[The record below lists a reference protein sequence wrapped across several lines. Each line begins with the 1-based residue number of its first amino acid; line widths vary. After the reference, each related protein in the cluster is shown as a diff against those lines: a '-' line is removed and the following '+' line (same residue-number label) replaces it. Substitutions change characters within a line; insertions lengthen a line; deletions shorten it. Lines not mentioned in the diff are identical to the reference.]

1 MDFFLFLL
9 NSVLMG
15 IGLAMDAFSV
25 SLTNG
30 LNENQMKIKRMCLIA
45 GCFTF
50 FQFIMPVLGWILV
63 HTVSNYFEKFS
74 ELIPWIALF
83 LLLYIGGKMLIEAV
97 HKSEE
102 DENVNKLTFSVLIL
116 QGVATSIDAL
126 SVGFAIADYNFLM
139 ALASSVIIAVVTFVI
154 CIGGLI
160 IGKKAGTV
168 LRRKAGL
175 LGGFILIG
183 IGIEIFIR
191 GMLA

>member
-1 MDFFLFLL
+1 MKFFLFLV

-116 QGVATSIDAL
+116 QGIATSIDAL

>member
-1 MDFFLFLL
+1 MEFFLFLV

-83 LLLYIGGKMLIEAV
+83 LLLHIGRKMLIEAV

>member
-1 MDFFLFLL
+1 MEVFLFLV

-116 QGVATSIDAL
+116 QGIATSIDAL

-168 LRRKAGL
+168 LKRKAGL

-191 GMLA
+191 GMLV

>member
-1 MDFFLFLL
+1 MEFFLFLV

-116 QGVATSIDAL
+116 QGIATSIDAL

-168 LRRKAGL
+168 LKRKAGL

-191 GMLA
+191 GMLV

>member
-1 MDFFLFLL
+1 MDFFLFLV

-126 SVGFAIADYNFLM
+126 SVGFAISDYNFLM
-139 ALASSVIIAVVTFVI
+139 ALTSSVIIAVVTFVI

>member
-1 MDFFLFLL
+1 MEVFLFLV

-25 SLTNG
+25 SLSNG

-168 LRRKAGL
+168 LKRKAGL

>member
-1 MDFFLFLL
+1 MEVFLFLV

-168 LRRKAGL
+168 LRRKAEL

>member
-1 MDFFLFLL
+1 MEFFLFLV

-116 QGVATSIDAL
+116 QGIATSIDAL

-168 LRRKAGL
+168 LRRKAEL

>member
-1 MDFFLFLL
+1 MEFFLFLV

-168 LRRKAGL
+168 LKRKAGL

-191 GMLA
+191 GMLV

>member
-1 MDFFLFLL
+1 MEFFLFLV

-97 HKSEE
+97 HKSEK

-116 QGVATSIDAL
+116 QGIATSIDAL

>member
-1 MDFFLFLL
+1 MDFFLFLV

-116 QGVATSIDAL
+116 QGIATSIDAL

>member
-1 MDFFLFLL
+1 MEFFLFLV

-191 GMLA
+191 GMFA